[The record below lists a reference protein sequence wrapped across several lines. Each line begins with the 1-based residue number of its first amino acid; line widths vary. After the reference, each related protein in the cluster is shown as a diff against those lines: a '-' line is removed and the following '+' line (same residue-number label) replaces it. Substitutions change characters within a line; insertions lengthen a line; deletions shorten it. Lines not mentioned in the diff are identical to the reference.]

1 MEVLG
6 LVRDFFDFLW
16 SSFLLLAPMLMLGL
30 FLCGLIH
37 VFISRRSILRW
48 FQEDSIKS
56 VSTSAA
62 LGVPIPLC
70 SCSVVPVVTE
80 MRRKG
85 ASRSAS
91 MSFLIT
97 APETGADSIL
107 VTNAFFGPVV
117 AVIRPVISFFTA
129 VFCGIFCIGLLR
141 DRDSIPSDI
150 DDSGSHQ
157 THEVQENS
165 KQQPQEREHHHDHG
179 HDHDHDHGHAPLFK
193 SQDDCYVSFA
203 QLKVLFSGYLSRIFE
218 VASSIRYASWL
229 KPEFYLERRQ
239 TPDSKAES
247 ASSDQEPPKGDHAI
261 DLPTLIKHIFRYGFI
276 EVADDILF
284 ALLVG
289 IFLGG
294 ILYLVIPSDL
304 MANEYAR
311 WLAYPVVVIVGIP
324 LYICASASTPIAAAM
339 VAKGVSPGAALVFLM
354 TGPATNTGTI
364 AIVARQFGAKF
375 ATIYVMGVIVAT
387 VFFGIVLDVLLLA
400 VGWQVFVNLG
410 ASETPAILFLQWAGA
425 LGLLGLIIWRF
436 RAGALKSGWEDL
448 WINLKPIFVR
458 LGSIWKR
465 VTRGKRWI
473 GPLIP
478 NNPGGITVWS
488 IVIVLFVCSGFSI
501 VPPGHLGFGVA
512 FGKVRWHDLEPGL
525 HYLAPAPFVRVD
537 TWPVR
542 QIVSLNTDVT
552 NEYVSGDINLIELTV
567 NVQYQI
573 KDPYVYYYQALD
585 PQVTI
590 RSYVESHIRTYTSAQ
605 QLEPLLNRNRA
616 DLEHHINEIFLPE
629 HDDINPVVA
638 SVDFVKANLLRIGP
652 VVETVEAFRDVSS
665 AQEDKERII
674 VTAQRFLVSLIP
686 QAFGN
691 AEYEIQQSKGLA
703 TRRSKLAGAEAQAIS
718 TIASASQQAPEVLW
732 TMLWREKL
740 EIALAGNPKIIVPNR
755 ESLDR
760 VSLWKRRELAP
771 TNTTT
776 ETKK

>member
-1 MEVLG
+1 MKVLNV
-6 LVRDFFDFLW
+6 LWAFLDFLW
-16 SSFLLLAPMLMLGL
+16 NSFLLLAPMLMLGL

-37 VFISRRSILRW
+37 VFISRRAVLRF

-141 DRDSIPSDI
+141 DPDESKSDTHDNDSTDVHGHESEHSDE
-150 DDSGSHQ
+150 DGHDHS
-157 THEVQENS
+157 
-165 KQQPQEREHHHDHG
+165 HDHG
-179 HDHDHDHGHAPLFK
+179 HDHDHGHKPLFET
-193 SQDDCYVSFA
+193 QDDCYVSFA
-203 QLKVLFSGYLSRIFE
+203 QLKRMFSGYVSKTIAF
-218 VASSIRYASWL
+218 ASSIRYASWL
-229 KPEFYLERRQ
+229 KPDFYLERKQ
-239 TPDSKAES
+239 TPDTQAES
-247 ASSDQEPPKGDHAI
+247 TTSDEPETQSEDQSI
-261 DLPTLIKHIFRYGFI
+261 DLPTLIKHIFRYGFV

-294 ILYLVIPSDL
+294 ILYLAIPSDL

-311 WLAYPVVVIVGIP
+311 WLAYPIVVLVGIP

-375 ATIYVMGVIVAT
+375 ASIYVLGVIVAT
-387 VFFGIVLDVLLLA
+387 VFFGVVLDLLLLA
-400 VGWQVFVNLG
+400 VGWQVAVNLE
-410 ASETPAILFLQWAGA
+410 ASDTPAILVIQWTGA
-425 LGLLGLIIWRF
+425 LSLIALIVWRF

-448 WINLKPIFVR
+448 WINLRPLYTRFGLFWEK
-458 LGSIWKR
+458 L
-465 VTRGKRWI
+465 TRGKRFV
-473 GPLIP
+473 GLLIP
-478 NNPGGITVWS
+478 NNPGGIAAWS
-488 IVIVLFVCSGFSI
+488 IVILLFVSSGFSI
-501 VPPGHLGFGVA
+501 IPPGHQGFGVA
-512 FGKVRWHDLEPGL
+512 LGKVRWHNLEPGL

-537 TWPVR
+537 KWPVR
-542 QIVSLNTDVT
+542 QIVSLNTDVL
-552 NEYVSGDINLIELTV
+552 NEYVSGDINLIELSF
-567 NVQYQI
+567 NIQYQI

-585 PQVTI
+585 PQTTI
-590 RSYVESHIRTYTSAQ
+590 RAFVESHVRTYISAK
-605 QLEPLLNRNRA
+605 QLEPLLNKNRA
-616 DLEHHINEIFLPE
+616 ALEQHINTVLTSD
-629 HDDINPVVA
+629 HDVGNPVVA
-638 SVDFVKANLLRIGP
+638 SIQFIKANLLRIGP
-652 VVETVEAFRDVSS
+652 VTETVEAFRDVSS

-674 VTAQRFLVSLIP
+674 VNAQRFLVSLTP

-691 AEYEIQQSKGLA
+691 AEYEVQQAKGLA
-703 TRRSKLAGAEAQAIS
+703 ARREKLARAEAQAVS
-718 TIASASQQAPEVLW
+718 SVAEATRTAPDVLW

-740 EIALAGNPKIIVPNR
+740 ENALAGNPKIIVPNQ

-760 VSLWKRRELAP
+760 VSLWKRKENVPAK
-771 TNTTT
+771 NTT
-776 ETKK
+776 ENKE

>member
-1 MEVLG
+1 MEVIG
-6 LVRDFFDFLW
+6 IVWSFFDFLW

-37 VFISRRSILRW
+37 VFISRQAILRW
-48 FQEDSIKS
+48 FQDDSLKS
-56 VSTSAA
+56 VSMSAA

-129 VFCGIFCIGLLR
+129 VFCGIFCIGLIR
-141 DRDSIPSDI
+141 DRDASTSDTHDPETDLI
-150 DDSGSHQ
+150 HDAHEHQHEHSH
-157 THEVQENS
+157 E
-165 KQQPQEREHHHDHG
+165 D
-179 HDHDHDHGHAPLFK
+179 DHDHDHGHDHGHTPLFK
-193 SQDDCYVSFA
+193 SQEDCYVSYA
-203 QLKVLFSGYLSRIFE
+203 QLRVLFSGYLSRVIGF
-218 VASSIRYASWL
+218 ASSIRYASWL
-229 KPEFYLERRQ
+229 KPDFYMEKTQ
-239 TPDSKAES
+239 VQDTNAES
-247 ASSDQEPPKGDHAI
+247 SDLLDAELPEEQESSV
-261 DLPTLIKHIFRYGFI
+261 DLPTLIKHIFRYGFV

-289 IFLGG
+289 ILLGG
-294 ILYLVIPSDL
+294 VLYLVIPSDL

-311 WLAYPVVVIVGIP
+311 WFAYPVVVIVGVP

-375 ATIYVMGVIVAT
+375 ASVYVMGVIVAT
-387 VFFGIVLDVLLLA
+387 VIFGIVLDLLLVA
-400 VGWQVFVNLG
+400 VGWNVMVNLG
-410 ASETPAILFLQWAGA
+410 ASETPAILVLQWAGA
-425 LGLLGLIIWRF
+425 IGLFALIIWRF

-448 WINLKPIFVR
+448 WINLKPLYTR
-458 LGSIWKR
+458 LGLFWQK
-465 VTRGKRWI
+465 VTRGKRFI
-473 GPLIP
+473 GLLIP
-478 NNPGGITVWS
+478 NNPGGIAAWS
-488 IVIVLFVCSGFSI
+488 LAILLLISSGFSI
-501 VPPGHLGFGVA
+501 IPPGHLGFGVA
-512 FGKVRWHDLEPGL
+512 FGKVRWQNLEPGL

-537 TWPVR
+537 KWPVR
-542 QIVSLNTDVT
+542 KIVTLNTDMT
-552 NEYVSGDINLIELTV
+552 NEYVSGDINLIALSFS
-567 NVQYQI
+567 VQYQI
-573 KDPYVYYYQALD
+573 KDPYTYYYRSLD
-585 PQVTI
+585 PQTTI
-590 RSYVESHIRTYTSAQ
+590 RAFIESHVRTYISAN
-605 QLEPLLNRNRA
+605 QLEPLLNKNRA
-616 DLEHHINEIFLPE
+616 ALEQHINEAVTNE
-629 HDDINPVVA
+629 HDDINPVIG
-638 SVDFVKANLLRIGP
+638 SIQFIKANLLGIGP

-674 VTAQRFLVSLIP
+674 VNAQRFLVSLTP

-691 AEYEIQQSKGLA
+691 AEYEVQQAKGLA
-703 TRRSKLAGAEAQAIS
+703 IRRSKLARAEAQAVS
-718 TIASASQQAPEVLW
+718 SVAEATRKAPEVLW

-740 EIALAGNPKIIVPNR
+740 ENALAGNPKIIVPNR

-760 VSLWKRRELAP
+760 VSLWKRKENVPAQ
-771 TNTTT
+771 TTT
-776 ETKK
+776 EKKE